1 MFVIELR
8 FIHQEM
14 GSLRDENHKQ
24 NMEIASLKETVQL
37 QNKTISQHEAT
48 IKQLTTDNHWIIK
61 SDHPASSVAKTRRK
75 RPAQITPTSDL
86 YDERL
91 KGAYNQKSKLFIG
104 PPTNCSDL
112 NRLGYTLNGFYM
124 VRKPTNGE
132 KSMHKTILYAVYCT
146 FKQEGAFDPSLVE
159 KPVLPPP
166 FSSPMLPP
174 DDDVHFWFT
183 AFRDKKDQSGVLTF
197 TDPSKL
203 NRGNGFDG
211 KTGYFKA
218 PRFGIY
224 HFLYEMTFGRR
235 GNNETSVD
243 FYMNDALVVNSFSSI
258 SQNFGNKIRHEVT
271 LKLNLG
277 DSICLKAKNKN
288 NANSLS
294 SEPDMIL
301 ESIMGFLV
309 KATFF

>member
-1 MFVIELR
+1 
-8 FIHQEM
+8 
-14 GSLRDENHKQ
+14 
-24 NMEIASLKETVQL
+24 
-37 QNKTISQHEAT
+37 
-48 IKQLTTDNHWIIK
+48 
-61 SDHPASSVAKTRRK
+61 
-75 RPAQITPTSDL
+75 
-86 YDERL
+86 
-91 KGAYNQKSKLFIG
+91 
-104 PPTNCSDL
+104 
-112 NRLGYTLNGFYM
+112 M

-146 FKQEGAFDPSLVE
+146 FKQEGAFDPSL
-159 KPVLPPP
+159 
-166 FSSPMLPP
+166 
-174 DDDVHFWFT
+174 
-183 AFRDKKDQSGVLTF
+183 A
-197 TDPSKL
+197 KL

-288 NANSLS
+288 NANSLLS
-294 SEPDMIL
+294 SEPDMFL